1 MKLQTFAA
9 LLLLGLAHAAPSNKK
24 RVIVNKEQF
33 PEKLVKYTGEHDIV
47 KIVVPVNSLN
57 FDDFDSI
64 VEETTKIHPNPNIV
78 GNLTVFFI
86 EADVDESGKLNYQGL
101 YVLKNNKAKKI
112 LENGRD
118 AAASSGDNTRV
129 YLAASDGLYLYND
142 EDQSAQKYGSITDN
156 IIAIDKES
164 ETDVLY
170 ILTEDNTVYKVT
182 DNGNK
187 KEKLEDVKNAQK
199 FVIDNE
205 DNLYFYTTDKKLY
218 VRTSEG
224 VKQVAGL
231 PEEPSSLFLPKCPIV
246 LDDLLP
252 ILVDEKLY
260 IVYANGTSTSSEVE
274 FATDFHPTAFAPEG
288 SVVQYYGYNKKIYEF
303 NLLAIQS
310 ENNARIKSDDLIRIA
325 VEKLIKNKNK
335 E

>member
-1 MKLQTFAA
+1 MKLKIFAA
-9 LLLLGLAHAAPSNKK
+9 LLLLGLAHAAPTTYNYCI
-24 RVIVNKEQF
+24 IVKKEQF
-33 PEKLVKYTGEHDIV
+33 PENLVKYTGEHDIV

-64 VEETTKIHPNPNIV
+64 VKKAIHFNPKV
-78 GNLTVFFI
+78 AGNLTLFFI

-118 AAASSGDNTRV
+118 AAASVGDNTSSV
-129 YLAASDGLYLYND
+129 FLAASDGLYLYND

-170 ILTEDNTVYKVT
+170 ILTEDKTVYRVT

-187 KEKLEDVKNAQK
+187 KEKLEDVKNAQQL
-199 FVIDNE
+199 VIDSQN
-205 DNLYFYTTDKKLY
+205 NLYFYTTDKKLY

-224 VKQVAGL
+224 VKQVTGL
-231 PEEPSSLFLPKCPIV
+231 PEEHSSLVLAKYLV
-246 LDDLLP
+246 GLDDFLP
-252 ILVDEKLY
+252 ILVDYKFY
-260 IVYANGTSTSSEVE
+260 SVYANGTFSTSPQVE
-274 FATDFHPTAFAPEG
+274 FTTDFQPTAFTLEG
-288 SVVQYYGYNKKIYEF
+288 TIVQYYGYNKKIYEI
-303 NLLAIQS
+303 NQLPYTVG
-310 ENNARIKSDDLIRIA
+310 KCWY
-325 VEKLIKNKNK
+325 
-335 E
+335 